1 MNLPKSRLRTREA
14 LALAHSAGGRSYLCG
29 WGYYVDLAM
38 LQGGP
43 FARASWYW
51 RPGRQPA
58 EATDCVGQLVCVG
71 KLHLGRPRLSL
82 FPVYTRQPSTEAERT
97 TAFLAQEVAQR
108 M

>member
-1 MNLPKSRLRTREA
+1 MNLPESRLRTREA

-38 LQGGP
+38 LQSGI

-58 EATDCVGQLVCVG
+58 EATDCVGRLVC
-71 KLHLGRPRLSL
+71 LGGPYLSL

-97 TAFLAQEVAQR
+97 TALAKGVAQ
-108 M
+108 